1 MNDKIIIKPDTIF
14 LEDLLNEIADGEYK
28 IPIFQREFVWDSF
41 QIIELFDSILKGY
54 PIGSLLFWKT
64 KGYETKDEI
73 GPYIIKKVDKSSDV
87 KYVLDGFQRISTLF
101 GVLMNPKNF
110 DQDNKNDNQLKKFR
124 IFFDA
129 QANSF
134 SSITKNTNIF
144 SIPLY
149 IIYDNRE
156 LFTFIRELDKKEIT
170 EIDKNMY
177 IERVRNLH
185 DILHKYKLPYVE
197 IKGGD
202 IKSAVEIF
210 SRVNSTGTEIS
221 EDFMLSALTYNKE
234 TGFLLSESIT
244 RFLNSLN
251 IYNFED
257 LKRDTILNCISNHVN
272 NVPGKIYFDVKIEEL
287 ILKPNLQSFTIHA
300 YTNIKE
306 AVKFLYTKLFVVDIR
321 LLPYPAQLI
330 FISEYFRL
338 NPTPTYKQQKA
349 LQNWFWITT
358 YSNYFTLYSLSQQRS
373 AYQVFCQFAKGEN
386 NNGIYK
392 VNEDMIFTTAKYP
405 TKLNFTGVRTK
416 ALQLFYLK
424 SIIGNNEVEDKEG
437 IKEIFISS
445 KKDRTPGNIILR
457 LSSEFEQ
464 SPDKK
469 TMDKFMLSPLEVLE
483 KHFITK
489 QMRDSYEQREID
501 YLDNFVDKRNKH
513 LQNKEREFVETLEMI
528 KYTVDSD

>member
-14 LEDLLNEIADGEYK
+14 LEDLLNDIANGEYK
-28 IPIFQREFVWDSF
+28 IPIFQREFVWDSS
-41 QIIELFDSILKGY
+41 QIVELFDSILKGY

-73 GPYIIKKVDKSSDV
+73 GPYVIKKVDGSSDV

-110 DQDNKNDNQLKKFR
+110 DQDNKNDTNLNKFK

-129 QANSF
+129 QVNAF
-134 SSITKNTNIF
+134 SSITKNANIF

-156 LFTFIRELDKKEIT
+156 LFNFIRELDKEDIT
-170 EIDKNMY
+170 EIDKNIY
-177 IERVRNLH
+177 IDRVRNLH

-202 IKSAVEIF
+202 INSAVEIF

-221 EDFMLSALTYNKE
+221 KDFMLSALSYNKE
-234 TGFLLSESIT
+234 TGFLLKKSIT
-244 RFLNSLN
+244 EFLNKLN

-272 NVPGKIYFDVKIEEL
+272 NVPSKIYFDIKIETLIKNKQLLEL
-287 ILKPNLQSFTIHA
+287 FTNHA
-300 YTNIKE
+300 YENIE
-306 AVKFLYTKLFVVDIR
+306 AAVKFLYTKLFVIDIR
-321 LLPYPAQLI
+321 LLPYPSQLI

-338 NPTPTYKQQKA
+338 NQDHTFEE
-349 LQNWFWITT
+349 LQSLEKWFWITT

-373 AYQVFCQFAKGEN
+373 AYRVFCEFAKREHS
-386 NNGIYK
+386 NGIYK
-392 VNEDMIFTTAKYP
+392 VNDDVPFDIAKYP
-405 TKLNFTGVRTK
+405 TKLNFTGVRPK

-424 SIIGNNEVEDKEG
+424 SIISNNEVQNMEG
-437 IKEIFISS
+437 IKELFISS

-457 LSSEFEQ
+457 LSSEFDKEPSKKIVKNFINDS
-464 SPDKK
+464 SPDI
-469 TMDKFMLSPLEVLE
+469 LE
-483 KHFITK
+483 KHFITQEMVDLYNQGNIDDENGFIAK
-489 QMRDSYEQREID
+489 RDK
-501 YLDNFVDKRNKH
+501 YL
-513 LQNKEREFVETLEMI
+513 QYKEREFVKTMEIIRYIE
-528 KYTVDSD
+528 